1 MSPSSDFASKFVD
14 LGSLIDT
21 PKDYHKLMETLSIL
35 PQMKAIAA
43 NGDAI
48 AQYKLA
54 QFYVK
59 NSNPY
64 LHWMQASAEQGFTN
78 AMLEL
83 SRALAENS
91 SPANLQRAGGYLIK
105 ILKSDDS
112 FIKAEANGLIA
123 RNQLLEKEIKRQL
136 STAKI
141 GNSAIGFFAVESKT
155 ELKSA
160 DPAIETKP
168 NV

>member
-14 LGSLIDT
+14 LGSLIDA

-35 PQMKAIAA
+35 PQMKAIAT

-83 SRALAENS
+83 SRTLAENS
-91 SPANLQRAGGYLIK
+91 SPANLQRAAGYLLK

-112 FIKAEANGLIA
+112 FIKAEANALIA

-136 STAKI
+136 STTLL
-141 GNSAIGFFAVESKT
+141 GNSTLGFFAVESKS
-155 ELKSA
+155 E
-160 DPAIETKP
+160 PKP
-168 NV
+168 DEPQVEIKPKI